1 MATLETLRKSISEMT
16 DEELDALLKE
26 VRTGRRA
33 PREIQKKKNRPKS
46 GANPVTGISKTL
58 ARQLLAVLE
67 GREDGTEGSE
77 QD

>member
-33 PREIQKKKNRPKS
+33 PREIQKKNRPKS